1 MPGIDS
7 RSEFAHLWWRQIRR
21 ADATRQ
27 VRQQQEGELYEDSP
41 DNSCSASRSTLGCAS
56 ARACPR
62 LQALL
67 QRNERRKMG
76 LYDQW
81 SSDPSYGS
89 RPRYCR
95 GPFCARPAWKHGRE
109 PGESV
114 GGGVAHEALTGTV
127 TTNPDCTA
135 KYTISVYDDSGNLV
149 RTSVL
154 DAVFTNGGRKARVIF
169 ESIVLPS
176 GASLPSVLSIEGEK
190 Q

>member
-1 MPGIDS
+1 MKHILFS
-7 RSEFAHLWWRQIRR
+7 RLAIVMAVALTAGPALVHAQDFQHCSN
-21 ADATRQ
+21 AT
-27 VRQQQEGELYEDSP
+27 
-41 DNSCSASRSTLGCAS
+41 SAGRWGFTTNGVLILPTGAVPVT
-56 ARACPR
+56 AVGHFV
-62 LQALL
+62 L
-67 QRNERRKMG
+67 
-76 LYDQW
+76 
-81 SSDPSYGS
+81 
-89 RPRYCR
+89 
-95 GPFCARPAWKHGRE
+95 RPAWKHGRE